1 MNLTSEIKFLKEKM
15 NLSDCS
21 RLLDAANIFFEEENE
36 GYLIGNWAKL
46 PENENVSTM
55 IRIANQDNTDIADE
69 IRIIGYL
76 LLELNEVPKND
87 IKRLNE
93 FEQKNMYDGAIDGVI
108 SAKFILSEPIKKL
121 LRWMLDRDPRK
132 RPSRSDI
139 LANLAIIRKQG
150 D

>member
-1 MNLTSEIKFLKEKM
+1 M
-15 NLSDCS
+15 
-21 RLLDAANIFFEEENE
+21 
-36 GYLIGNWAKL
+36 